1 MQSPPDNPHSPL
13 VALRCHPPPVVR
25 FHPGRRYGLRF
36 PAMTASTPQQHIRS
50 IERFSAVAQL
60 FDMIKIDNAEHR
72 TFDMLRIATPQPA
85 LPDNGRSQRLP
96 FRIVVNPSE
105 RVWRRFD
112 PRISRVSV
120 W

>member
-1 MQSPPDNPHSPL
+1 
-13 VALRCHPPPVVR
+13 
-25 FHPGRRYGLRF
+25 
-36 PAMTASTPQQHIRS
+36 MTRSTPQQHVGT

-60 FDMIKIDNAEHR
+60 AHMIKIDDADHR
-72 TFDMLRIATPQPA
+72 TFDMLRIAAPQPA

-96 FRIVVNPSE
+96 SWIVVNPSE